1 MEQLSDER
9 LLETLLVART
19 DGVLLR
25 IVSETRPHDA
35 AAPVE
40 PNMEDAY
47 LWVVG
52 APAAVA

>member
-9 LLETLLVART
+9 LLETLLVARA